1 MGRARPNNKRS
12 VIIYHWPI
20 LWTSVWNDTVKMHW
34 YCSNSLILLEKKIDS
49 TVNRPILCVLV
60 TLMNMIWTTSQHGGC
75 QAQPISHIVG
85 GDRNGWRSRRVGW
98 IISPCVY
105 SIDSNIYS
113 TCFHI
118 YIHVVWNIWYYLSHY
133 FACIF
138 IFSNYLHR
146 FYIKWSRIEMNI
158 LECLFLKF
166 FVGTLLSLISTFD
179 SNRNYR

>member
-1 MGRARPNNKRS
+1 MGRARPNNKRT
-12 VIIYHWPI
+12 VIRYHWPI

-34 YCSNSLILLEKKIDS
+34 YCSNWLILLGKKIDS

-60 TLMNMIWTTSQHGGC
+60 TLMNMIWTTSQHGWR

-105 SIDSNIYS
+105 SIDSNINS

-118 YIHVVWNIWYYLSHY
+118 YIHVVWNIWYYLSHN
-133 FACIF
+133 FACISYFQTIYIAF
-138 IFSNYLHR
+138 I
-146 FYIKWSRIEMNI
+146 
-158 LECLFLKF
+158 
-166 FVGTLLSLISTFD
+166 
-179 SNRNYR
+179 